1 MVGSRQSRE
10 EINNGPDNVN
20 HHANFFRAECD
31 YHGHSAFHNFAANRA
46 VKMVDNI
53 GCPVIDL
60 GGHYSA
66 VDTRIRALAQS
77 SPD

>member
-1 MVGSRQSRE
+1 MAGSRQSME
-10 EINNGPDNVN
+10 KNNGPDNVN
-20 HHANFFRAECD
+20 HHANFFCAECNH
-31 YHGHSAFHNFAANRA
+31 HGHPALHNFKAHRTIE
-46 VKMVDNI
+46 MVDNI

-60 GGHYSA
+60 GRHYSA